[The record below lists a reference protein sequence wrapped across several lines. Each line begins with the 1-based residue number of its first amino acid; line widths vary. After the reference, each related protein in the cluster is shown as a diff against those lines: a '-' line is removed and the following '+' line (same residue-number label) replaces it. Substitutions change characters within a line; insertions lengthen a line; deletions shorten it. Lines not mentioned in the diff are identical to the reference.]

1 MRGPC
6 RYSFIETSDDGG
18 LSWER
23 LARVHDRGNHRF
35 TAPEN
40 SSLPKRVTTFL
51 TREPVAKMRLYRIA
65 SV

>member
-1 MRGPC
+1 VRGPC

-18 LSWER
+18 RSWER

-40 SSLPKRVTTFL
+40 SSLHKRVTTFL